1 LEVEDFADIALMIF
15 PREGRLWNFG
25 GHTNTRTLPYSEY
38 MGWEG
43 RERQCGNGPHPSV
56 LMEINN
62 LEIRSQFTKSRHTL
76 IFEKLTRPEWMYS
89 WAKGFYVESRAGG
102 EVRIFGV
109 YNNKQTDKGVMWSF
123 TATLAR
129 SC

>member
-1 LEVEDFADIALMIF
+1 MVEPGRSFVLTLFVFSFFIYKKCCSFFSLEVEDFADIALMIF

-62 LEIRSQFTKSRHTL
+62 LEIRSQLTKSRHTF
-76 IFEKLTRPEWMYS
+76 IF
-89 WAKGFYVESRAGG
+89 
-102 EVRIFGV
+102 
-109 YNNKQTDKGVMWSF
+109 
-123 TATLAR
+123 
-129 SC
+129 